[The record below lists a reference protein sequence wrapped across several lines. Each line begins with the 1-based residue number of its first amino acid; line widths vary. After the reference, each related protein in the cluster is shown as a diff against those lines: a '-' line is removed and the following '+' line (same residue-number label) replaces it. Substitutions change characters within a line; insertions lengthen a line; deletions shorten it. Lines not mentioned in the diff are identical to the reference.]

1 MAPIISLNN
10 YEIKSLKLII
20 KIKSIINLFNKAP
33 FILFFYY
40 DFFNSSERIILRKL
54 LNTYNL
60 KTLIIKNEEV
70 KQISSLFKDNKLYN
84 LLIGNTLFIFHKNNE
99 IIDKNIIKIL
109 INHPKLTL
117 IGGKWFN
124 KIYRI
129 QQIKKLIELDD
140 LIVKKSLIR
149 ELLQLSYILKN
160 ILSRI

>member
-1 MAPIISLNN
+1 MSPITSLNN

-20 KIKSIINLFNKAP
+20 KIKSIINLLNNTS

-40 DFFNSSERIILRKL
+40 DFFNSSERIVLRKL
-54 LNTYNL
+54 LNNYNL

-70 KQISSLFKDNKLYN
+70 KQLSSLFKNNKLYN
-84 LLIGNTLFIFHKNNE
+84 LLLGNTLFIFHKNNE
-99 IIDKNIIKIL
+99 TIDKNIIKIL
-109 INHPKLTL
+109 ISHPKLTL

-129 QQIKKLIELDD
+129 KQIEKLIELDD